1 LVLSVIGTLVQTTQT
16 LSLKYE
22 EAHVISLVDNA
33 TNIIVSFL
41 LQAVF
46 FDLSL
51 GPVKLVGALVVLVS
65 VILIGGRQVWKA
77 KKSEKQ

>member
-1 LVLSVIGTLVQTTQT
+1 
-16 LSLKYE
+16 
-22 EAHVISLVDNA
+22 VISLVDNA